1 MRNFGGDKYRFI
13 IGVGFNAAG
22 RGGKVYLLWGE
33 GA

>member
-1 MRNFGGDKYRFI
+1 MRNFGGDKDGFI

-22 RGGKVYLLWGE
+22 RGGKVYLLWVD